1 MSENMATSHRT
12 HLFFLYWTGK
22 TRPLE
27 TSWMLRDVTIW
38 PPPLVP
44 NSVSVP
50 FALDVPSLPPSNDL
64 TSKERRWEGGRE
76 MMERRWHKVVPVL
89 WCASTSEPKTSLWW
103 WRHSFFPHFT
113 LTQSSFLLHQ
123 QIAWV
128 SYPQTQ
134 KALKHNEFIWTEVW
148 ETWKSYFSSNVLFLH
163 SSVFPSEGRASDMK
177 FASQSLHIITPDI
190 FSVSKP
196 NMTFFFFCF
205 LVTGLDD
212 MIQGRVLF
220 AFNKNQDNRVLSFGF
235 SHNKDGN
242 QPFFFFCHFLIQQQ
256 QHECLSFTDI
266 FCLNQRQI

>member
-1 MSENMATSHRT
+1 
-12 HLFFLYWTGK
+12 
-22 TRPLE
+22 
-27 TSWMLRDVTIW
+27 
-38 PPPLVP
+38 
-44 NSVSVP
+44 
-50 FALDVPSLPPSNDL
+50 
-64 TSKERRWEGGRE
+64 

-103 WRHSFFPHFT
+103 WHHSFFPHFT

-134 KALKHNEFIWTEVW
+134 KALKHNEFSWTEVW
-148 ETWKSYFSSNVLFLH
+148 ETWKGYFSSNILFLH

-235 SHNKDGN
+235 SHNNKDGN
-242 QPFFFFCHFLIQQQ
+242 QPFFFLPFSYSAAAAWVFKFHWRFLFESKTNLIS
-256 QHECLSFTDI
+256 QHINCQMFLVKWPRKLTTMQV
-266 FCLNQRQI
+266 LRGG